1 MAYGLGSAR
10 ANKWAM
16 ALYAAIAV
24 VWSGWRL
31 WQYSSS
37 DYVSAT
43 VTPRDN
49 SPTLDLFGG
58 QLQPGNVIELSVA
71 KSDVQRL
78 IGMIDVMRYGEIVT
92 GGIVILVGIFFAYR
106 FFDNVIA
113 KTPFSSGAGIDLAV
127 VAVCVVLYPVVTGGL
142 RVMST
147 NAVQSALET
156 TELTDTA
163 RGLGAFWLAVITAVV
178 LQFVYAVLRQGS
190 ELARDTDGLV

>member
-16 ALYAAIAV
+16 AFYAGIAV

-31 WQYSSS
+31 WQYHSS

-43 VTPRDN
+43 VTPREGV
-49 SPTLDLFGG
+49 PTLDLFGG
-58 QLQPGNVIELSVA
+58 QLQSGNVIELSVA

-78 IGMIDVMRYGEIVT
+78 IGMIDFMRYGEIVA

-106 FFDNVIA
+106 FFDNVI
-113 KTPFSSGAGIDLAV
+113 KETPFSVGASIDLVV
-127 VAVCVVLYPVVTGGL
+127 VAVCLVLYPVITGGL

-147 NAVQSALET
+147 NAIQGALET
-156 TELTDTA
+156 TEVTDTA
-163 RGLGAFWLAVITAVV
+163 RSLGSFWLAVIVALV

-190 ELARDTDGLV
+190 ELARDAEGLV

>member
-16 ALYAAIAV
+16 AFYAAAAV
-24 VWSGWRL
+24 VWSGRRL
-31 WQYSSS
+31 WKYHSS
-37 DYVSAT
+37 DYVSAI
-43 VTPRDN
+43 VTPREN

-58 QLQPGNVIELSVA
+58 RLQPGNVIELSVA

-78 IGMIDVMRYGEIVT
+78 IGMIDFMRYGEIVA
-92 GGIVILVGIFFAYR
+92 GGIIILVGIFFAYR
-106 FFDNVIA
+106 FFDNVIE
-113 KTPFSSGAGIDLAV
+113 KTPFSTGAGIDLAV

-163 RGLGAFWLAVITAVV
+163 RGLDVFWMAVIVAVV